1 MKLMPEFKQTE
12 VGMIPNDWVL
22 KSFAELFEFSGGYSA
37 SREQLSESGY
47 CYLHYGDI
55 HGSSRT
61 CIDID
66 VEMLDIPR
74 LNIPLKKVSS
84 RSLLKDGDVVFVDAS
99 EDDAGTSKHVV
110 IINERNTPFISG
122 LHTIVAK
129 SKADD
134 LVRDYKKYCFQS
146 ATIRGQF
153 LFYSVG
159 TKVSGISKSN
169 IAKLFLPVPSR
180 IEQQNIAATL
190 SDIDELL
197 NSLNSLIV
205 KKRDLKEATI
215 QKLLTGQI
223 RLPSFDGKW
232 TVKKLGELGSTYGGL
247 TGKTKVDFGEG
258 SARYI
263 TFMNVMKNVVIDC
276 NTFDRVAISS
286 NETQNR
292 VVKGDLFFNGSSE
305 TPEEVAMCS
314 VLLEEVEG
322 VYLNSFCFGFR
333 LRERADA
340 DGVFLAYYF
349 RSQEGR
355 ELMKSLAQGSTR
367 YNLSKVALL
376 NSSMHLPPLDEQIAI
391 ATILSDMDSE
401 LVSLE
406 TQSDKIAVLKQG
418 MMQELLTGRMRLL

>member
-232 TVKKLGELGSTYGGL
+232 TVKKLEELGSTYGGL